1 MGTGSLRRLVQLFLP
16 TSDGLLFL
24 LLSSTCSRFA
34 SWNPRLSFLK
44 TNFEYFFRRHD
55 LTPMPNVTNSYR
67 DLTSP
72 PPSPP
77 WTSHICMF
85 VCVFMCMCIYTCS
98 YLYLHSCKHFIYVCP
113 QLCVYCVSLLC
124 VYVYVC
130 VYSCF
135 HYVLSPWPSHWWS
148 CARRDIYMN
157 TYIEILGVK
166 LAP

>member
-85 VCVFMCMCIYTCS
+85 VCVFICVCVYIHVRICIYTHVS
-98 YLYLHSCKHFIYVCP
+98 ILYMYVPNCVSIVCPFYVCM
-113 QLCVYCVSLLC
+113 CMYACIVVSIT
-124 VYVYVC
+124 
-130 VYSCF
+130 SC
-135 HYVLSPWPSHWWS
+135 
-148 CARRDIYMN
+148 R
-157 TYIEILGVK
+157 LGPATGGAVRGGIFTWI
-166 LAP
+166 PT